1 MLGKKDRQMHELN
14 NSCTCVVKGTSDLFH
29 KWGKYT
35 CSFFIWVSLVPQMVK
50 NLPATWETGVRSL
63 AEDGPLEEG
72 VATQST
78 TLAWRI
84 PRTV

>member
-1 MLGKKDRQMHELN
+1 MDYPQGCKE
-14 NSCTCVVKGTSDLFH
+14 SD
-29 KWGKYT
+29 T
-35 CSFFIWVSLVPQMVK
+35 TEQVASLVPQMVK
-50 NLPATWETGVRSL
+50 NLPAMRETGVRSL
-63 AEDGPLEEG
+63 AEDGPLEES